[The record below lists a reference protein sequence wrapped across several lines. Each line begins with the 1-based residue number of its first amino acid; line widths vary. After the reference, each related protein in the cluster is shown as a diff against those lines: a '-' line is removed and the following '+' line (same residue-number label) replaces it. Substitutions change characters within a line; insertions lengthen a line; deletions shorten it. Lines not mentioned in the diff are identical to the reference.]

1 VRETYVR
8 AAVFVGLV
16 LVALLVA
23 CDTKS
28 PTGPS
33 TVTVETPS
41 PPTTTT
47 VPPGPG
53 TTTAPPTTTSTTTSI
68 ALSLSRTYVAFGP
81 VPPTVPSQLTVVLQQ
96 RSAVASFFES
106 LRFFEKQADPVFTVM
121 GFYVTPGGG
130 RGQVTGQLVGTL
142 DAGTYNGTLTAET
155 PECTAEREYGGTLDP
170 QFLRWTGGAT
180 LRDCKGSPLSFNSLV
195 MLATNAPLP
204 TTTAASSSTTTTPL
218 QCSFSLSSS
227 ATSFGPAGGQ
237 ATVGLTTGPTCGWTV
252 QNFADWITV
261 QPQSGSGSATIALT
275 VAPGPPR
282 SATVVI
288 AGQPFV
294 VNQGQATTTTT
305 TTTSPTTST
314 STTTTTTTTTTTSI
328 PPMPDLTPTT
338 PAGAGV
344 CRTTPSAQLLV
355 NVTNVGP
362 ADAPPSITRV
372 SFDPGGGATS
382 VDANTPGIPSKQ
394 TAADLA
400 FGIPSTCYVSMCSVL
415 IIADIQGGVQEANE
429 GNNSLQATC
438 NFSNF
443 GSVPSR
449 QR

>member
-1 VRETYVR
+1 MR

-16 LVALLVA
+16 LVALLMA

-47 VPPGPG
+47 APPGPG
-53 TTTAPPTTTSTTTSI
+53 TTTAPPTSTSTTTSV
-68 ALSLSRTYVAFGP
+68 AMALSRTYVAFGP

-106 LRFFEKQADPVFTVM
+106 LAFFEKQAEPVFTVM

-170 QFLRWTGGAT
+170 QFLRWTGGQT

-204 TTTAASSSTTTTPL
+204 TTTAASTSTTTTPL
-218 QCSFSLSSS
+218 QCSFSLSTSG
-227 ATSFGPAGGQ
+227 TSFGPTGGQ

-275 VAPGPPR
+275 VAQGPPR

-294 VNQGQATTTTT
+294 VNQTLATTTTT
-305 TTTSPTTST
+305 SSSTTTST
-314 STTTTTTTTTTTSI
+314 STTTTSVV
-328 PPMPDLTPTT
+328 PLPDLVPVGTGT
-338 PAGAGV
+338 AL
-344 CRTTPSAQLLV
+344 CRTNKSPELLV
-355 NVTNVGP
+355 AITNVGSAP
-362 ADAPPSITRV
+362 AAPSFTRV
-372 SFDPGGGATS
+372 YFQNGGVITP
-382 VDANTPGIPSKQ
+382 VDRITPGLAPNA
-394 TAADLA
+394 TTTPDLV
-400 FGIPSTCYVSMCSVL
+400 FGIPDSCWVLNCSIL
-415 IIADIQGGVQEANE
+415 IVADALGGVPESDE
-429 GNNSLQATC
+429 VNNSRQTTC
-438 NFSNF
+438 DFSAF
-443 GSVPSR
+443 APSVPAR

>member
-1 VRETYVR
+1 MR

-16 LVALLVA
+16 LVALLMA

-47 VPPGPG
+47 APPGPG
-53 TTTAPPTTTSTTTSI
+53 TTTAPPTSTSTTTSV
-68 ALSLSRTYVAFGP
+68 AMALSRTYVAFGP

-106 LRFFEKQADPVFTVM
+106 LAFFEKQAEPVFTVM

-170 QFLRWTGGAT
+170 QFLRWTGGQT

-204 TTTAASSSTTTTPL
+204 TTTAASTSTTTTPL
-218 QCSFSLSSS
+218 QCSFSLSTSG
-227 ATSFGPAGGQ
+227 TSFGPTGGQ

-275 VAPGPPR
+275 VAQGPPR

-314 STTTTTTTTTTTSI
+314 STTTTTTTTTSI
-328 PPMPDLTPTT
+328 PPMPDLIPSV
-338 PAGAGV
+338 PAGADF
-344 CRTTPSAQLLV
+344 CRTHTNSSLQLLV
-355 NVTNVGP
+355 TITNIGSAP
-362 ADAPPSITRV
+362 AAPSFTRV
-372 SFDPGGGATS
+372 YFQNGGVIESVDRITPGLAQNATS
-382 VDANTPGIPSKQ
+382 P
-394 TAADLA
+394 DLA
-400 FGIPSTCYVSMCSVL
+400 FDIPSSCRVSNCSIL
-415 IIADIQGGVQEANE
+415 IEADALVWVQESDE
-429 GNNSLQATC
+429 VNNRRQTTC
-438 NFSNF
+438 NF
-443 GSVPSR
+443 GVSVPAR

>member
-16 LVALLVA
+16 LVALLMA

-180 LRDCKGSPLSFNSLV
+180 LRDCKGSPLSFNNLV
-195 MLATNAPLP
+195 MLATNAPAP
-204 TTTAASSSTTTTPL
+204 TTTPSSSTTTTPL
-218 QCSFSLSSS
+218 QCSFSLSASS
-227 ATSFGPAGGQ
+227 ASFGPAGGQ
-237 ATVGLTTGPTCGWTV
+237 TTVGLTTGPTCGWNV
-252 QNFADWITV
+252 QNFVDWITA
-261 QPQSGSGSATIALT
+261 QPQSGAGSATIALA

-294 VNQGQATTTTT
+294 VNQGEAP
-305 TTTSPTTST
+305 PTTST
-314 STTTTTTTTTTTSI
+314 TTSSTTSTTTSTTTSI
-328 PPMPDLTPTT
+328 PPLPDLIPTT
-338 PAGAGV
+338 PPGTTF
-344 CRTTPSAQLLV
+344 CRRPISSTTLNVQVTNFGQAASAQS
-355 NVTNVGP
+355 T
-362 ADAPPSITRV
+362 TRV
-372 SFDPGGGATS
+372 SFDGVPFEQATPPLGPNQAS
-382 VDANTPGIPSKQ
+382 PDMTFNIPESCQ
-394 TAADLA
+394 
-400 FGIPSTCYVSMCSVL
+400 VENCSVS
-415 IIADIQGGVQEANE
+415 IMADALGVVPESQE
-429 GNNSLQATC
+429 GNNSFQTVC
-438 NFSNF
+438 DFRPSN
-443 GSVPSR
+443 SVPR
-449 QR
+449 H